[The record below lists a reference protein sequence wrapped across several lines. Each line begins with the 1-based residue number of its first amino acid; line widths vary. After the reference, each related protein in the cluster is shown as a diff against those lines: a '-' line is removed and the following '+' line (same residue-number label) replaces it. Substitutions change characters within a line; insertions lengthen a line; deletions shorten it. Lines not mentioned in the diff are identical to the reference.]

1 MCSNCLILPGS
12 RTMASKSNLT
22 FPEDQVNCLRI
33 YTTTIWI
40 LFQLLGIDSLP
51 KQLSVDHDDD
61 DDDDYDYHDDHDNDH
76 GDHDDDH
83 CDILHDHV
91 TKIMIITL
99 LYKKF
104 TVLKMNSYQ
113 MKNRCDA
120 AWNRWHYPHPV
131 SWTSTSSTLL

>member
-1 MCSNCLILPGS
+1 MTAYP
-12 RTMASKSNLT
+12 T
-22 FPEDQVNCLRI
+22 
-33 YTTTIWI
+33 
-40 LFQLLGIDSLP
+40 
-51 KQLSVDHDDD
+51 KQLSVDDDDD

-104 TVLKMNSYQ
+104 TVPKIHSYQ

-120 AWNRWHYPHPV
+120 A
-131 SWTSTSSTLL
+131 

>member
-1 MCSNCLILPGS
+1 M
-12 RTMASKSNLT
+12 
-22 FPEDQVNCLRI
+22 
-33 YTTTIWI
+33 
-40 LFQLLGIDSLP
+40 P
-51 KQLSVDHDDD
+51 KQLSVDDDDD

-120 AWNRWHYPHPV
+120 A
-131 SWTSTSSTLL
+131 

>member
-1 MCSNCLILPGS
+1 M
-12 RTMASKSNLT
+12 
-22 FPEDQVNCLRI
+22 
-33 YTTTIWI
+33 
-40 LFQLLGIDSLP
+40 P

-120 AWNRWHYPHPV
+120 A
-131 SWTSTSSTLL
+131 

>member
-1 MCSNCLILPGS
+1 M
-12 RTMASKSNLT
+12 
-22 FPEDQVNCLRI
+22 
-33 YTTTIWI
+33 
-40 LFQLLGIDSLP
+40 P

-61 DDDDYDYHDDHDNDH
+61 DDDDYDFHDDHDNDH

-104 TVLKMNSYQ
+104 TVPKIHSYQ

-120 AWNRWHYPHPV
+120 A
-131 SWTSTSSTLL
+131 